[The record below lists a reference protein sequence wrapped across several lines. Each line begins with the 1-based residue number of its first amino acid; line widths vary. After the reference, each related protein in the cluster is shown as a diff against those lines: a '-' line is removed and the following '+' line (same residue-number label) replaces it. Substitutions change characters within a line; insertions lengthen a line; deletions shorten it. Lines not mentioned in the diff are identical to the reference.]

1 MVRVPLFINE
11 GEVIKVDTRTG
22 AYISRAKQ

>member
-1 MVRVPLFINE
+1 VRVPLFINE
-11 GEVIKVDTRTG
+11 GEILKIDTRTG